1 MTDDDCTK
9 MQKMQFFKQSYKN
22 KLKLETELDYLIIG
36 FKYFFLL
43 EIY

>member
-9 MQKMQFFKQSYKN
+9 MQKNAIFLQSYKN
-22 KLKLETELDYLIIG
+22 KLKPEIELDYLIIG
-36 FKYFFLL
+36 FKYLFLL